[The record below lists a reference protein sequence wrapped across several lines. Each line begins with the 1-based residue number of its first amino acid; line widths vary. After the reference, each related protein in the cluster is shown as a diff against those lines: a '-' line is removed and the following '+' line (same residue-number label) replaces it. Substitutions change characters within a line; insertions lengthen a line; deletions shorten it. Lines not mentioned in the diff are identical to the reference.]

1 MSFRPSSLLMA
12 FIIGNFVVY
21 TSLNA
26 QVRDSTD
33 RIFFEN
39 YVFATEGALENG
51 TDFTSSVYSQ
61 GNISRLLYRIPM
73 SRRLSV
79 HVGAGLGV
87 RQFSQE
93 STLDQQ
99 ECRRISPAADCSF
112 LDGRYVR
119 ANHLSVFFELPA
131 QVRYLLGGKGQG
143 PYLTASTAAQLP
155 VINSVETYA
164 VNANR
169 DETLLQDD
177 ELTARV
183 SHFLSAGLGWQIRE
197 SYRNRWYLELTY
209 SWSTNP
215 VIENTVGT
223 RRQNLALNYFQTI
236 RARQLG
242 LTGGLNF

>member
-1 MSFRPSSLLMA
+1 MHLRLSSLLFA
-12 FIIGNFVVY
+12 CVIGNSLVHPG
-21 TSLNA
+21 LNA
-26 QVRDSTD
+26 QVRDTTD

-39 YVFATEGALENG
+39 YVFATEGGLESG
-51 TDFTSSVYSQ
+51 ADFTSSVYSL
-61 GNISRLLYRIPM
+61 GNISRMLYRIPV

-79 HVGAGLGV
+79 HLGAGLGV
-87 RQFSQE
+87 RGFSQK
-93 STLDQQ
+93 SALDRQ
-99 ECRRISPAADCSF
+99 ECRRISPTEDCSF

-119 ANHLSVFFELPA
+119 ANHLSVFLELPA

-143 PYLTASTAAQLP
+143 PYLTAGTAAQLP
-155 VINSVETYA
+155 IINSVETYA
-164 VNANR
+164 VNTNGN
-169 DETLLQDD
+169 ETLLQDD

-183 SHFLSAGLGWQIRE
+183 SQLLSAGLGWQIRE
-197 SYRNRWYLELTY
+197 SYRNFWYLELTY

-242 LTGGLNF
+242 LTGGFNF